1 MRSIHRS
8 GTGCVTTPKSPV
20 NDDGEPIVYV
30 HTVKAFVR
38 DFFEMQL
45 GPHWDETLDAGSGR
59 AACDASKVSEALTF
73 YKGMIQSLENRRE
86 THGGVKYIRLVK
98 LNLRQ
103 YVVPV
108 HVPTRPVGRSN
119 DKKQLTTTTDPSSAP
134 VKDTQSKHVVVVGAG
149 LAGLACAQ
157 RLVQSSLYHEGRLRV
172 TVLEGRS
179 RIGGR
184 VHTSRSH
191 AVRIDLGAMW
201 FHGLAGNE
209 AYELLPD
216 EDWKLFETDD
226 LSVSLYSG
234 SCCQPH

>member
-1 MRSIHRS
+1 M
-8 GTGCVTTPKSPV
+8 TTPKSPV

-45 GPHWDETLDAGSGR
+45 GPHWNKKLDAGSGR
-59 AACDASKVSEALTF
+59 AACDASKASEALAF
-73 YKGMIQSLENRRE
+73 YDGMIQSLENRRA
-86 THGGVKYIRLVK
+86 THGGLKYIRLVK

-103 YVVPV
+103 YVVPL
-108 HVPTRPVGRSN
+108 PLLIGQPS
-119 DKKQLTTTTDPSSAP
+119 DPIISKQPSFQANGG
-134 VKDTQSKHVVVVGAG
+134 QEKHIVIVGAG

-157 RLVQSSLYHEGRLRV
+157 RLVQSSLYRQGRLRV

-209 AYELLPD
+209 AYELQPD

-226 LSVSLYSG
+226 LSVSLYAGAYLSLLIRAALYHAVCMVG
-234 SCCQPH
+234 TFQP